1 MDDQRKPEW
10 IKVDEWDFVE
20 YVDSLLRSQEAVDLE
35 FKTAR
40 FGFPNSVWETYSS
53 FANTDGGTIVLG
65 IKEKNGALFVEEQSH
80 PDRVVLN
87 LPMESLYPEEVLE
100 ELKRLFGREIERIPY
115 DQFTVLALC
124 YSEKQ
129 VSNERLQY
137 LLNQHS
143 SNITK
148 LLKSMC
154 NAGFLES
161 IGNGR
166 GTRYRLLFLEKDESK
181 KYMRYEDLSRLI
193 LSVCED
199 YVALEIIAEAVHREA
214 SYLINRVIP
223 RMLED
228 GLLERLYP
236 SSPKHPLQ
244 KYRVRQVGNL

>member
-1 MDDQRKPEW
+1 
-10 IKVDEWDFVE
+10 
-20 YVDSLLRSQEAVDLE
+20 
-35 FKTAR
+35 
-40 FGFPNSVWETYSS
+40 
-53 FANTDGGTIVLG
+53 
-65 IKEKNGALFVEEQSH
+65 
-80 PDRVVLN
+80 
-87 LPMESLYPEEVLE
+87 
-100 ELKRLFGREIERIPY
+100 
-115 DQFTVLALC
+115 
-124 YSEKQ
+124 
-129 VSNERLQY
+129 
-137 LLNQHS
+137 
-143 SNITK
+143 
-148 LLKSMC
+148 MC